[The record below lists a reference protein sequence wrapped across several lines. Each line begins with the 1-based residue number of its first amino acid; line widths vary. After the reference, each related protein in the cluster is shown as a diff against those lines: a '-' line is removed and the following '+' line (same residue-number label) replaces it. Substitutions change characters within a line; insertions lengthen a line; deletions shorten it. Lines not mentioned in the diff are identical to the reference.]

1 MVILGTVKSVTDIR
15 EVEFQKRDGSK
26 EKASVQGFIVKSCD
40 DEVYVEGFGDVV
52 KSLKEGGLQ
61 EGDIVQI
68 SATCSVRE
76 RTTDKGVFYSN
87 NFRLNAIDWIAKK
100 DRAF

>member
-1 MVILGTVKSVTDIR
+1 MVILGTVKSVTDTR

-61 EGDIVQI
+61 EGDILRP
-68 SATCSVRE
+68 ALCE
-76 RTTDKGVFYSN
+76 
-87 NFRLNAIDWIAKK
+87 NALPT
-100 DRAF
+100 RAFSTRTISV